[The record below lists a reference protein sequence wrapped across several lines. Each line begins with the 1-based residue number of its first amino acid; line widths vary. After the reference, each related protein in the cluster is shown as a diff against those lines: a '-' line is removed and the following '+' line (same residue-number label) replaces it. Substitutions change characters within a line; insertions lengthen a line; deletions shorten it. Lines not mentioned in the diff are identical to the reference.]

1 MISYHEQKAKDEKMF
16 YKTAFENTI
25 FEEGKNS
32 LHMASFSS
40 VDPSSA
46 QAMFTTLHLSFLWLS
61 FHVHHR
67 KPRKSHTIEN

>member
-46 QAMFTTLHLSFLWLS
+46 QAMFTTLHLSFL
-61 FHVHHR
+61 
-67 KPRKSHTIEN
+67 